1 MMNKRLGFTAI
12 LQKALIHYL
21 IVIIHGLSWTY
32 TRTKSVLL
40 VFVSERVMLLT
51 WQLQSALR
59 LPHRFLCRNGTV
71 AGCIEGLCILL
82 RRLAYPIRL
91 TDMIP
96 MFGRSKWELS
106 MIFNDVVDFVFNG
119 KSCS

>member
-1 MMNKRLGFTAI
+1 MKKHKGFTSI

-82 RRLAYPIRL
+82 RRLAYPIRF

-96 MFGRSKWELS
+96 MFGRSKSELS
-106 MIFNDVVDFVFNG
+106 MIFNNVVDFVFN
-119 KSCS
+119 